1 MTSPAGGNGMSY
13 PANHIVVVTPVL
25 DDWQSVMLLLRRL
38 NEILEA
44 RRDQIDILLVD
55 DGGRERIP
63 DELLQSPWYTLG
75 TVQILRLRRNL
86 GHQTAIAVGLCY
98 VEQHMECDAVLIMDG
113 DGEDSPSD
121 ALRLVDAVRLQ
132 SPPQIVFA
140 ERTYRSEGLLFRL
153 GYATYRLAHRLLTGR
168 RIRFGNFSIIPA
180 EFLSALVVIP
190 ELWVHYAAAVL
201 RSRLPYQSIPTRRSR
216 RLAGESKMNL
226 TSLTLHAIRAFSV
239 CSDVVGARVLLFS
252 LICLIGCTSLI
263 AAAGTV
269 HFGTNATLPTWTFP
283 VGALMVLL
291 TFQLVGL
298 AAQFALYVAGSA
310 ASAQILPSRDSAAF
324 IKAIHLCTDGRTA
337 LNVERALA
345 AAHESEEAHV

>member
-1 MTSPAGGNGMSY
+1 MSH
-13 PANHIVVVTPVL
+13 PANQIVVLSPVF

-38 NEILEA
+38 NEVLEA
-44 RRDQIDILLVD
+44 RTHQIDVLLVD
-55 DGGRERIP
+55 DGGREAIP
-63 DELLQSPWYTLG
+63 DELLQCAWFTLG
-75 TVQILRLRRNL
+75 SVRILRLRRNL

-98 VEQHMECDAVLIMDG
+98 IEQHLECDAVLIMDG

-121 ALRLVDAVRLQ
+121 ALRLVDAIRQQ
-132 SPPQIVFA
+132 SDPQIVFA
-140 ERTYRSEGLLFRL
+140 ERTYRSEGTLFRA
-153 GYATYRLAHRLLTGR
+153 GYATYRFAHRLLTGR

-252 LICLIGCTSLI
+252 LLCLFGCVSLI
-263 AAAGTV
+263 SAAGAI
-269 HFGTNATLPTWTFP
+269 HFGTGHALPGWTFP
-283 VGALMVLL
+283 LGALLVLL

-310 ASAQILPSRDSAAF
+310 ASAQILPSRDSAPF
-324 IKAIHLCTDGRTA
+324 MKAVHLCNSKRTITNA
-337 LNVERALA
+337 GHSQATELP
-345 AAHESEEAHV
+345 SEEAQV

>member
-1 MTSPAGGNGMSY
+1 MSH
-13 PANHIVVVTPVL
+13 PANQIVVLTPVY

-38 NEILEA
+38 NEVLEA
-44 RRDQIDILLVD
+44 RPHRIDILLVD
-55 DGGRERIP
+55 DGGRDGIP
-63 DELLQSPWYTLG
+63 DELLRCPWFTLG
-75 TVQILRLRRNL
+75 TVRILRLRRNL

-98 VEQHMECDAVLIMDG
+98 IEQNLECDAVLIMDG

-121 ALRLVDAVRLQ
+121 ALRLIDAVNQQ
-132 SPPQIVFA
+132 SVPQIVFA
-140 ERTYRSEGLLFRL
+140 ERTYRSEGTVFRA
-153 GYATYRLAHRLLTGR
+153 GYSAYRLAHRLLTGR
-168 RIRFGNFSIIPA
+168 RIRFGNFSIVPA

-201 RSRLPYQSIPTRRSR
+201 RSRLPYQAIPTRRSR

-252 LICLIGCTSLI
+252 LLCLVACTSLI
-263 AAAGTV
+263 TTAGAI
-269 HFGTNATLPTWTFP
+269 HFGGNRPLPGWTFT
-283 VGALMVLL
+283 VGGLLVLL

-310 ASAQILPSRDSAAF
+310 ASAQVLPSRDSTAF
-324 IKAIHLCTDGRTA
+324 MKAVHLCNRDQPTTSG
-337 LNVERALA
+337 ER
-345 AAHESEEAHV
+345 SITTTPPTEEAPV